1 MTILNQNAGFLM
13 VDSQLTAKC
22 TLMNF
27 NCCLVTSLSSMFSF
41 KMFIFLIVIEN
52 TGGLGC
58 N

>member
-1 MTILNQNAGFLM
+1 M

-27 NCCLVTSLSSMFSF
+27 NRCLVRNLSLMFSF
-41 KMFIFLIVIEN
+41 MMFIFLIVIGN
-52 TGGLGC
+52 MGGFGW